1 MQQLNDENSANIFK
15 EKDNNIE
22 KIEIEQR
29 QIISNNYPEFLI
41 CLKELKEKIIDIIK
55 LSQQLKSQYDFI
67 IKYYPNLFDII
78 LSYQK
83 SFFFLQFIAE
93 TEILNS
99 LEVSR
104 YYILKR
110 INLLLEVIKNVE
122 NKQKFDNEKNKEI
135 EKIKENIKNLYETS
149 ETINNTFR
157 EKMNKFLEILKTFP
171 QVDNQNNK
179 K

>member
-1 MQQLNDENSANIFK
+1 MQ
-15 EKDNNIE
+15 
-22 KIEIEQR
+22 
-29 QIISNNYPEFLI
+29 
-41 CLKELKEKIIDIIK
+41 KIILD
-55 LSQQLKSQYDFI
+55 
-67 IKYYPNLFDII
+67 KYYPNLFDII

>member
-22 KIEIEQR
+22 KIEIEER

-157 EKMNKFLEILKTFP
+157 EKMNKFLETLKTFP